1 MYRPTHNLF
10 QHAPACRCWLSDNFD
25 PASAHTVTSF
35 RAITTVAIWV
45 YELAT
50 IPTPHVGLY
59 IRLPSMLQGS
69 LFISIQVDVKAEA
82 ILFLTRLAAQIL
94 LDAKA
99 YL

>member
-1 MYRPTHNLF
+1 
-10 QHAPACRCWLSDNFD
+10 
-25 PASAHTVTSF
+25 
-35 RAITTVAIWV
+35 
-45 YELAT
+45 
-50 IPTPHVGLY
+50 
-59 IRLPSMLQGS
+59 MLQGS